1 MPRKSIPAKKGGTY
15 RTHLIAVALILIAGL
30 ASYWGTLKGPFVY
43 DDIRAILQNE
53 SIRLENLGLSSLLKA
68 AFSGAS
74 ARRPVA
80 GLSLALNYY
89 AGGYSPWGYHA
100 FNIAVHMLNGV
111 LVYILALRLLK
122 GFGPSPGALETGA
135 LSPAKASAVLAALVF
150 TLHPI
155 QTQAVSYVIQR
166 MTSLATAFYLL
177 AFILYLLGR
186 ERRGGPGMVFYA
198 GGVVAWALAL
208 GSKEIAAVLPISILA
223 YEWCRGGIGIFANRK
238 PIIIAA
244 LVVLAAIVCV
254 PLFLGKEPLRAIQDT
269 YRNYDFTMGER
280 LLTQPRV
287 VVFYLSLIMLPLP
300 SRLNLDHYFETSRS
314 LLEPWTTAASILFLA
329 LLLAFSFYVRRYRPV
344 YAFAILWF
352 FIHLVI
358 ESSFI
363 GLDMIFEHRLYL
375 PMFGVCLA
383 LGSWAAGFLH
393 KRRLEACLLCGLIC
407 LLLAWGTISRNRVWQ
422 DEAALWEDA
431 VSKNP
436 GSHWA
441 RNSLGMAYLARG
453 ELSKAVDQLKSAL
466 RIRPG
471 HSPTKINLAVALARQ
486 GRLKDASAMLEEV
499 LSANPNDFEA
509 LYNMSLVLARE
520 GRLDDAAIRLRK
532 ALAIRPANDQANAT
546 MGRILMAKGNI
557 QDALPYIR
565 KAIKSNPSNPEA
577 LFLMAGIHER
587 EGDYNKALEEYGKA
601 LRLNPQDPVVWA
613 AAAETLLKVGRTSE
627 AVKYYMEALRLEP
640 GEALKKRILEILD
653 SQKRR

>member
-1 MPRKSIPAKKGGTY
+1 
-15 RTHLIAVALILIAGL
+15 LILLAGL
-30 ASYWGTLKGPFVY
+30 ISYWGTLKGPFVY
-43 DDIRAILQNE
+43 DDLRAIVQNE
-53 SIRLENLGLSSLLKA
+53 SIRLEHLGLSNLLKA

-89 AGGYSPWGYHA
+89 AGGYSPWGFHA

-111 LVYILALRLLK
+111 LVYILALILLK
-122 GFGPSPGALETGA
+122 GFNTPLDDPETG
-135 LSPAKASAVLAALVF
+135 LLTPAKASALMAALLF

-186 ERRGGPGMVFYA
+186 ERQGGSGRLFYA
-198 GGVVAWALAL
+198 GAVVAWALAL
-208 GSKEIAAVLPISILA
+208 GSKEIAAMLPLSILA
-223 YEWCRGGIGIFANRK
+223 YEWCRRGSGVFSGRK
-238 PIIIAA
+238 AVIIVA
-244 LVVLAAIVCV
+244 LVVLAAVACI
-254 PLFLGKEPLRAIQDT
+254 PLFLGKDPLRAIQDT

-287 VVFYLSLIMLPLP
+287 VVFYLSLIILPLP

-314 LLEPWTTAASILFLA
+314 LLEPWTTAPSILFLA
-329 LLLAFSFYVRRYRPV
+329 LLLAFSLYVRRLRPV

-352 FIHLVI
+352 FIHHVI

-363 GLDMIFEHRLYL
+363 GLDMVFEHRLYL
-375 PMFGVCLA
+375 PMFGICLA
-383 LGSWAAGFLH
+383 LGSTVAGLIS
-393 KRRLEACLLCGLIC
+393 KRRLETGLVCGLIV
-407 LLLAWGTISRNRVWQ
+407 LLLAWATIARNRVWQ

-436 GSHWA
+436 RSHWA
-441 RNSLGMAYLARG
+441 RNSLGMTYLARG
-453 ELSKAVDQLKSAL
+453 EIAKATEQLTSAL

-486 GRLKDASAMLEEV
+486 GRLKDASNLLEEV

-509 LYNMSLVLARE
+509 LYNMALVLAGE
-520 GRLDDAAIRLRK
+520 GRLDDAALRLKK

-557 QDALPYIR
+557 QEAVPYIK
-565 KAIKSNPSNPEA
+565 KAIKSNPSNAEA
-577 LFLMAGIHER
+577 HFLMAGVHGR
-587 EGDYNKALEEYGKA
+587 GGDYNKALEAYDKA
-601 LRLNPQDPVVWA
+601 LRLNPQDATIWA
-613 AAAETLLKVGRTSE
+613 GAAETLLKVGRTSE